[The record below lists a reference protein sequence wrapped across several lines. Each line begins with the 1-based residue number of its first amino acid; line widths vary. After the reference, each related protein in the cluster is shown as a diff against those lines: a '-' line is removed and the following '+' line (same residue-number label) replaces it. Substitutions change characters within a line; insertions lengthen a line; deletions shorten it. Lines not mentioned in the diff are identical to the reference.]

1 MGEVPALLDTLL
13 PPLLALAD
21 PIAGGRAHRYL
32 NARTGLLYMFD
43 QYKEL
48 SPDFSQSVVERVAA
62 LCAQEGAYSD
72 ASAAAVFC
80 AVVLDAL
87 HARVTNWHTFLALSL
102 ISLSLSHF

>member
-21 PIAGGRAHRYL
+21 PIAGSRAQRYL

-62 LCAQEGAYSD
+62 LCAQEGSYSD
-72 ASAAAVFC
+72 ASAAMVFC

-87 HARVTNWHTFLALSL
+87 HARVTNWQSVPTPSL
-102 ISLSLSHF
+102 ISLSPSHF